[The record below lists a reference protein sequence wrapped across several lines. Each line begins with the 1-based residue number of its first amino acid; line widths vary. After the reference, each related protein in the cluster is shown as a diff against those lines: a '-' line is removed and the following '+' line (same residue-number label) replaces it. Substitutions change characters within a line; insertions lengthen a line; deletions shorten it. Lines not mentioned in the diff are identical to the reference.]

1 MIPFP
6 SGPSL
11 RRAVALVAAPLLSAC
26 AALGP
31 SGVVVTGTGDPAKDV
46 AAVQA
51 AVDAGGRVTLAGA
64 FDFGDRGRVTLNR
77 DVEIAGAPGATIRG
91 GFFTFHAPVPAT
103 PGPSGTPAPRI
114 VIRDLAFTGALWAP
128 INIGH
133 ASALVVR
140 NTRIASLR
148 PHPLPLPGVTDGQA
162 VAGILLGS
170 AWAQPLGP
178 ARRPVPES
186 FGGPVTVADNLIDVK
201 TDRPASTL
209 GYGIY
214 AQWTGG
220 MEAVVSG
227 NTVTGATRTAFEAI
241 DNWRGADGR
250 GRITVRDNRL
260 ETADAGLPIPG
271 RQTPNGVLVG
281 YFSDR
286 KAATDPARAVPIDVS
301 GNRIGTHGTTS
312 MGIAVLADG
321 VRVADNT
328 VTGDGEQSV
337 AVLIAGS
344 GTEVVRNT
352 LRGRGTAG
360 VVVNPSEPL
369 AASRNRLVDNDLDGF
384 VGARGQLVLN
394 KGAADN
400 VCGGRPPGK
409 VVDDG
414 ERNRCR

>member
-1 MIPFP
+1 MIPHP
-6 SGPSL
+6 SGSFL
-11 RRAVALVAAPLLSAC
+11 RRTAATVAASALAAC

-51 AVDAGGRVTLAGA
+51 AVDAGGRVTLAGT
-64 FDFGDRGRVTLNR
+64 FDFGDRGRVTLER
-77 DVEIAGAPGATIRG
+77 DVEVAGAPGATIRG
-91 GFFTFHAPVPAT
+91 GFFTFFAPVPAT
-103 PGPSGTPAPRI
+103 PDAPGTAAPRI

-128 INIGH
+128 INVGH

-148 PHPLPLPGVTDGQA
+148 AHPLPMPGIPDGQA

-170 AWAQPLGP
+170 AWAQPVGP
-178 ARRPVPES
+178 GRRPMPES
-186 FGGPVTVADNLIDVK
+186 FGGPVTIADNVIDVR

-227 NTVTGATRTAFEAI
+227 NAVTGATRTAFEAI
-241 DNWRGADGR
+241 DNWRGPDGR

-260 ETADAGLPIPG
+260 ETADAGLPFPG
-271 RQTPNGVLVG
+271 KQTPNGVLVG

-286 KAATDPARAVPIDVS
+286 KAATDPARAVPIELA
-301 GNRIGTHGTTS
+301 GNRIETHGATS

-321 VRVADNT
+321 VRVTDNT

-337 AVLIAGS
+337 GLMVAGS
-344 GTEVVRNT
+344 GAEVVHNT
-352 LRGRGTAG
+352 LRGRGAVG
-360 VVVNPSEPL
+360 LVVNPSDPL

-384 VGARGQLVLN
+384 VGARGQLVLT

-400 VCGGRPPGK
+400 VCSGRAPGK